1 MLAGAD
7 NRASVLPSQEETS
20 LNLGWIWTISLVAA
34 LGGLLFGY
42 DFVVIGGAKPFY
54 EKYFHLT
61 TPFQVAW
68 AMSSALFGC
77 LGGAVLSGALSDRFG
92 RKRLL
97 ILAGVI
103 FTLSSMGTAF
113 SGSFAMFV
121 ANRLLA
127 GVAIGLASNL
137 SPLYIAE
144 IAPAAIRGKLVS
156 INQLTIVIGILAA
169 QVVNWLIA
177 EPVPPGAIPEQI
189 LASWNGQMGWR
200 WMFGVTAVPSL
211 LFFLAMFLVPE
222 SPRWLAGAG
231 HEEQC
236 RRILRKV
243 GGLAYAERALGEI
256 QKTLQANSTG
266 SRFEI
271 RDLLDSRVRPAVVIG
286 VVLAVFQQWCG
297 INVIFNYAEEIFSSA
312 GYGVSDIL
320 FNIVIT
326 GLVNLIFTFVA
337 IGTVDS
343 LGRRS
348 LLLTGSA
355 ALALVYF
362 LLGASYATGT
372 RGAHVL
378 VLVVAAIAIYAC
390 TLAPV
395 TWVVLSEI
403 FPNRARGRAMSLS
416 VFALW
421 AGCFS
426 LTYTFPLLNRAL
438 GPAGTF
444 WIYAAICLSGFA
456 FILLRLPE
464 TKGITLE
471 EIEARLEARS
481 AST

>member
-1 MLAGAD
+1 MLAGPD
-7 NRASVLPSQEETS
+7 DRTSVLPSESETS

-42 DFVVIGGAKPFY
+42 DWVVIGGAKPFY

-61 TPFQVAW
+61 TPFQVGW
-68 AMSSALFGC
+68 AMSSALLGC

-103 FTLSSMGTAF
+103 FTLSSMGTALA
-113 SGSFAMFV
+113 GSFAIFV
-121 ANRLLA
+121 INRLLG

-169 QVVNWLIA
+169 QAINWLIA
-177 EPVPPGAIPEQI
+177 EPVPPGATAEQI

-211 LFFLAMFLVPE
+211 LFFLAMFFVPE
-222 SPRWLAGAG
+222 SPRWLANAG
-231 HEEQC
+231 HEERC
-236 RRILRKV
+236 RRILAKV
-243 GGLAYAERALGEI
+243 GGLAYAQAALGEI
-256 QKTLQANSTG
+256 QKTLQANSAG
-266 SRFEI
+266 SRFEL
-271 RDLLDSRVRPAVVIG
+271 RELLDSRVRPAVVIG

-326 GLVNLIFTFVA
+326 GLVNLMFTFVA
-337 IGTVDS
+337 IATVDS

-348 LLLTGSA
+348 LLLAGSA
-355 ALALVYF
+355 ALAVVY
-362 LLGASYATGT
+362 LLIGACYATGT
-372 RGAHVL
+372 QGTHVL
-378 VLVVAAIAIYAC
+378 ILVVAAIATFAC
-390 TLAPV
+390 TLGPV

-403 FPNRARGRAMSLS
+403 FPNRARGKAMSLS

-421 AGCFS
+421 AGCFT

-444 WIYAAICLSGFA
+444 WVYAAICLLGFA

-471 EIEARLEARS
+471 EIESRLDARS
-481 AST
+481 AAT